1 MSKEQKVEQEAQPG
15 AEGEARK
22 DMYFYLDRIWTEI
35 KEISGQI
42 EHETRRG
49 GRIARL
55 RFDLR
60 GLRRDADEAMARLGV
75 AVYDAHMASGKE
87 PALKKLDGYAAMID
101 KIAGIKAMIAARE
114 DEIAELQAKEKAEAA
129 AAE

>member
-1 MSKEQKVEQEAQPG
+1 MSEEQKVEQEAQVG

-22 DMYFYLDRIWTEI
+22 DVYFYLDRIWTEI

-60 GLRRDADEAMARLGV
+60 GLRRDADDAAARLGH
-75 AVYDAHMASGKE
+75 AVYDAHMAAGKE
-87 PALKKLDGYAAMID
+87 PALKKLDGYDAMID
-101 KIAGIKAMIAARE
+101 RIAGIKAMIATKE
-114 DEIAELQAKEKAEAA
+114 EEIAELHAKEQAEAA
-129 AAE
+129 K